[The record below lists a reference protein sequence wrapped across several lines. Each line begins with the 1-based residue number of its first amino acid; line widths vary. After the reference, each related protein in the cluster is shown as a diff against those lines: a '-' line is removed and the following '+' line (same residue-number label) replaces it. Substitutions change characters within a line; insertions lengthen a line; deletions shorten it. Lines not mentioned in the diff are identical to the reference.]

1 MATFNKKMVFLKGFF
16 YAKPTW
22 DDRTIQFHFLLGAR
36 VLLSIPFVPGFNSD
50 IQMRWFLLSIHS
62 LQQQELSHRWGLIKK
77 RGLPKIPLFQHVSI
91 LSHLGHLRNSV
102 AGSDT
107 WPREKDPGWPRHH
120 CDLTV
125 TSLWP
130 HWNRE
135 ISWNILISGPWTTIY
150 KNLPRHIPLVI

>member
-1 MATFNKKMVFLKGFF
+1 MAHLWMIHDDLPIKDNVFPWLRSITRGYFCQGFSMQ
-16 YAKPTW
+16 KPTW

-36 VLLSIPFVPGFNSD
+36 EGTEHRSSPFVPGFNSD
-50 IQMRWFLLSIHS
+50 IQMRWVLLSIHS
-62 LQQQELSHRWGLIKK
+62 LQHQELSHRWGLIKK
-77 RGLPKIPLFQHVSI
+77 KTGLPKIPLLQHVSI

-125 TSLWP
+125 TSL
-130 HWNRE
+130 E
-135 ISWNILISGPWTTIY
+135 
-150 KNLPRHIPLVI
+150 